1 MSSKPEGDSK
11 LQELRRRGQ
20 SLCGEDLEEHK
31 KQELQQK
38 VRAAEEQWTRIML
51 NAKQAL
57 DQAERQCALEGQLRG
72 FKDLS
77 ENTRNWLEDKKQS
90 LVSLDTQTDLEKT
103 ITTAQV
109 SLSKKRSGKK
119 KICICET

>member
-1 MSSKPEGDSK
+1 M
-11 LQELRRRGQ
+11 
-20 SLCGEDLEEHK
+20 CGLDLEEHK

-38 VRAAEEQWTRIML
+38 VRGAEEQWMRVTQ

-57 DQAERQCALEGQLRG
+57 DQAERQCALEAQLRD

-77 ENTRNWLEDKKQS
+77 ENTRTWLEDKEQS
-90 LVSLDTQTDLEKT
+90 LVSLDSQTDLEKT

-109 SLSKKRSGKK
+109 SLCMKRFDKE
-119 KICICET
+119 IRNITAVTFR